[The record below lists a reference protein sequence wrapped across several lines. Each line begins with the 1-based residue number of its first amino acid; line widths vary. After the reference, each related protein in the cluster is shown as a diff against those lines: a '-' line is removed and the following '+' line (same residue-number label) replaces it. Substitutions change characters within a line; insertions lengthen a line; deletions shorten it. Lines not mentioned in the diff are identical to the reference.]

1 MPYFR
6 VKGKTAE
13 SGKARNRQYLAKSA
27 SQAQS
32 QAEKDGIIVNSVEE
46 IAEQPATERQLA
58 YAADLGIVIP
68 DGVSKDEISDLI
80 SLSTSDDSPSTDR
93 HRAFAEGFGLEPTQY
108 IGKKVLFD
116 GIWNTL
122 KQPERQSEMLQWFTF
137 RVYLQLVNGS
147 VGAPIDSPFDPV
159 ILEVAQELAKDE
171 KAVGSIKR
179 YEGRSLIRF
188 GEWTTPDG
196 STHSGGSTRTIG
208 FKEASRIL
216 SARLGIGDTSRPIDL
231 PRLKQKTNL
240 IGQQAEP
247 GGCAGIAAIAF
258 MLPASLLVYLLR
270 Q

>member
-46 IAEQPATERQLA
+46 IAVQPATERQLA

-68 DGVSKDEISDLI
+68 DGISKDEISDLI
-80 SLSTSDDSPSTDR
+80 SLSTSDDKPSTER

-108 IGKKVLFD
+108 IGKKLLFD

-122 KQPERQSEMLQWFTF
+122 EEPMRQSEMLQWFTF
-137 RVYLQLVNGS
+137 RVYRQLVNRS

-171 KAVGSIKR
+171 KAVSSIKR

-188 GEWTTPDG
+188 GEWSTPDG
-196 STHSGGSTRTIG
+196 STYSGGSTRTIG
-208 FKEASRIL
+208 FKEASRLL
-216 SARLGIGDTSRPIDL
+216 SARLGIGDTSSPIDV
-231 PRLKQKTNL
+231 PREKQKTNP
-240 IGQQAEP
+240 IAKQPEP

-258 MLPASLLVYLLR
+258 LLPASLLVYLLR
-270 Q
+270 

>member
-32 QAEKDGIIVNSVEE
+32 QAEKEGIIVNSVEE
-46 IAEQPATERQLA
+46 IAVQPATERQLA

-68 DGVSKDEISDLI
+68 DGVSKDEIGDLI
-80 SLSTSDDSPSTDR
+80 SLNTSDDAPSTDR
-93 HRAFAEGFGLEPTQY
+93 HRVFAEGFGLEPTQY

-116 GIWNTL
+116 GIWNAL
-122 KQPERQSEMLQWFTF
+122 KQPERQPEMLQWFTF
-137 RVYLQLVNGS
+137 RVYLQLANIS

-159 ILEVAQELAKDE
+159 ILEVAKELAKDE
-171 KAVGSIKR
+171 KSVGSIKR

-188 GEWTTPDG
+188 GEWSTPDG

-208 FKEASRIL
+208 FKEASRLL
-216 SARLGIGDTSRPIDL
+216 STKLGIGVSSRPIDV
-231 PRLKQKTNL
+231 PRQKQNSNP
-240 IGQQAEP
+240 IGKQPET

-258 MLPASLLVYLLR
+258 MLPTSLLVYLLR